1 VDFLGRPWAQNW
13 EKFFEQDWERP
24 AAQPEQGQ

>member
-13 EKFFEQDWERP
+13 EKFFEQGWERP
-24 AAQPEQGQ
+24 PLAPNGN